1 MAPRTP
7 REVADWAANAQA
19 ELSKLLAKRERS
31 THRVMTL
38 TESYDKLIK
47 LNLKQDKLFREALQC
62 AEHGLYRSAHVSS
75 FAALMDFVHEW
86 IAGDATRLSVI
97 QTNYPKWNIKH
108 AEDFRDQKDFT
119 LFDVLKAQGLIS
131 NATMKALQGLL
142 AKRNECAHPG
152 NYEPSIND
160 TLGYLDEMMKRIEAL
175 PK

>member
-62 AEHGLYRSAHVSS
+62 AEHGLYRSAHVTS

>member
-1 MAPRTP
+1 
-7 REVADWAANAQA
+7 
-19 ELSKLLAKRERS
+19 
-31 THRVMTL
+31 MTL

-62 AEHGLYRSAHVSS
+62 AEHGLYRSAHVTS